1 MQIFVTGM
9 DSIRNFPFKT
19 IVINQLEES
28 DTIRSLELII
38 INKYKLENLQFYFV
52 YGGKMLNSNKKLGDY
67 YIHKESTLSII
78 FRVKFKQVEITN
90 KVKSSSCVNSI
101 EI

>member
-9 DSIRNFPFKT
+9 DSIRNFPSKT
-19 IVINQLEES
+19 IVINGLENT
-28 DTIRSLELII
+28 DTIRSIELIL

-52 YGGKMLNSNKKLGDY
+52 YGGKMLDPNKKLSDY
-67 YIHKESTLSII
+67 YIQKESTLSII
-78 FRVKFKQVEITN
+78 FRVKFKQIESPNIV
-90 KVKSSSCVNSI
+90 VSSNCVNSL